1 MGIIGKIFNFNKSV
15 PMNYWDDLMRQ
26 LQGDYDDLHLRQ
38 YAVHTVVDRI
48 INVCL
53 LAQFQSEDSSN
64 FLYKLNYKPNPYENG
79 NEFKRKIITN
89 MIYNGECV
97 IVKPFDDYYVAESFT
112 YDDKTKLFTVTTEY
126 STKEKIYS
134 VDDVIHV
141 RYNNVEFRNF
151 LNSLS
156 NSYDK
161 LYKRVLEVQMRQQQ
175 IRVYAPFKGVS
186 AKNEENSKRFM
197 NFLSGMKK
205 QLENESIAVVPR
217 QDDYDV
223 EEHSQNY
230 LGRSAE
236 ELGTIENMYV
246 KQVANI
252 LQVPPLLF
260 SGDLADT
267 SEHSKNFVRWCV
279 KPIMNEIANE
289 FNAKQTKSSLKNSL
303 ITVNTIECVYV
314 SEFEMA
320 RDVEK
325 MIGSGVWTIDD
336 VLVQLGKK
344 RENTKD
350 TTRRYLTKNIG
361 IIEQAEEDYN
371 KAKQKKQN

>member
-1 MGIIGKIFNFNKSV
+1 MGIIGNIFNFNKSV

-26 LQGDYDDLHLRQ
+26 LQGDYEDLHLRQ

-126 STKEKIYS
+126 STIEKTYS

-141 RYNNVEFRNF
+141 RYNNVKFEEFLRT
-151 LNSLS
+151 LRQ
-156 NSYDK
+156 SYDK

-175 IRVYAPFKGVS
+175 IRVYAPFKGVTS
-186 AKNEENSKRFM
+186 KSEENAKKFM

-289 FNAKQTKSSLKNSL
+289 FNAKQTKSSLKDNL

-336 VLVQLGKK
+336 VLVLLGKK
-344 RENTKD
+344 RQKTKD

-371 KAKQKKQN
+371 RIKQKK

>member
-53 LAQFQSEDSSN
+53 LAQFQSEDSTN

-126 STKEKIYS
+126 STIEKTYS

-141 RYNNVEFRNF
+141 RYNNVEFGNF

>member
-15 PMNYWDDLMRQ
+15 PMNYWDDLMEQ
-26 LQGDYDDLHLRQ
+26 LQGDYNKLHLQQ
-38 YAVHTVVDRI
+38 YAVHTVVDKI

-53 LAQFQSEDSSN
+53 LAQFQSEENSE

-97 IVKPFDDYYVAESFT
+97 VVKPFDDYYVAESFT
-112 YDDKTKLFTVTTEY
+112 YDDKTKLFTVTTEH
-126 STKEKIYS
+126 STTEKTYS

-141 RYNNVEFRNF
+141 RYNNVKFEEFLRT
-151 LNSLS
+151 LRQ
-156 NSYDK
+156 SYDK

-186 AKNEENSKRFM
+186 AKNEENNKRFM

-217 QDDYDV
+217 QDDYNV

-230 LGRSAE
+230 LGRSVE
-236 ELGTIENMYV
+236 ELGVIENMYV

-336 VLVQLGKK
+336 VLVLLGKK
-344 RENTKD
+344 RENSKD

-371 KAKQKKQN
+371 RTKQKK

>member
-1 MGIIGKIFNFNKSV
+1 M
-15 PMNYWDDLMRQ
+15 
-26 LQGDYDDLHLRQ
+26 
-38 YAVHTVVDRI
+38 DRI

-53 LAQFQSEDSSN
+53 LAQFQSEDSTN

-126 STKEKIYS
+126 STIEKTYS

-141 RYNNVEFRNF
+141 RYNNVKFEEFLRT
-151 LNSLS
+151 LRQ
-156 NSYDK
+156 SYDK

-186 AKNEENSKRFM
+186 AKNEENNKRFM

-236 ELGTIENMYV
+236 ELGVIENMYV

-289 FNAKQTKSSLKNSL
+289 FNAKQTKSSLKDNL

-336 VLVQLGKK
+336 VLVLLGKK
-344 RENTKD
+344 RQKTKD

-371 KAKQKKQN
+371 RIKQKK

>member
-1 MGIIGKIFNFNKSV
+1 
-15 PMNYWDDLMRQ
+15 MNYWDDLMVQ
-26 LQGDYDDLHLRQ
+26 LKGDYSDLHLQQ
-38 YAVHTVVDRI
+38 YAVHTVVDKI

-53 LAQFQSEDSSN
+53 LAKFQSEEN
-64 FLYKLNYKPNPYENG
+64 KEFLYKLNYRPNIYDNG

-89 MIYNGECV
+89 MLYNGECLV
-97 IVKPFDDYYVAESFT
+97 VKIAGDYYVADSFS
-112 YDDKTKLFTVTTEY
+112 YNEKTKLFTATTKY
-126 STKEKIYS
+126 NTKEKVYAI
-134 VDDVIHV
+134 DDVIHIK
-141 RYNNVEFRNF
+141 YNNVEFRKFINT
-151 LNSLS
+151 LNS
-156 NSYDK
+156 SYEK
-161 LYKRVLEVQMRQQQ
+161 LYKRVLEIQMRQQQ
-175 IRVYAPFKGVS
+175 IRVYAPFKGVT
-186 AKNEENSKRFM
+186 AKNTENNQKFM

-205 QLENESIAVVPR
+205 QLENESVAVVPR

-223 EEHSQNY
+223 EEHSQSY

-236 ELGTIENMYV
+236 ELEVIENMYI
-246 KQVANI
+246 KKVANI

-320 RDVEK
+320 NDVEK

-336 VLVQLGKK
+336 VLVLLGKK
-344 RENTKD
+344 RENSKD

-361 IIEQAEEDYN
+361 IIEQAQEDYN
-371 KAKQKKQN
+371 KTKQKNGTN

>member
-97 IVKPFDDYYVAESFT
+97 VVKPFDDYYVADSFT
-112 YDDKTKLFTVTTEY
+112 YDEKTKLFTVTTEH
-126 STKEKIYS
+126 STIEKTYS

-141 RYNNVEFRNF
+141 KYNNVKFEEFLRT
-151 LNSLS
+151 LRQ
-156 NSYDK
+156 SYDK

-186 AKNEENSKRFM
+186 AKNEENNKRFM

-289 FNAKQTKSSLKNSL
+289 FNAKQTKSSLKDNL

-336 VLVQLGKK
+336 VLVLLGKK
-344 RENTKD
+344 RQKTKD

-371 KAKQKKQN
+371 RIKQKK